1 MNVDK
6 ALFLLFTLW
15 WLLFSISSGCAPP
28 KRYDYHA
35 VKADYSDV
43 KKASISN
50 PAPAPPKSPGK
61 LPDIWT
67 IKGVIRFALANNPD
81 MDMAIARI
89 RQSEAM
95 IDEALASFWPAF
107 SVYGDYTQGDAP
119 STYFF
124 KTIDQRRLTP
134 GTDFN
139 NPGWFENYE
148 IGFKG
153 KINIFNGGRDY
164 LRKRMAET
172 GLGISALDHESIEN
186 GLITSVIHA
195 YFNVLAAENYIRIA
209 QESVDTVEKQL
220 GVLDAKYKAGGVLKS
235 DLLSMKVRLAQ
246 ARENLVRAENNHSLS
261 LAALANLL
269 GLDPDTTLNLAEGE
283 RMEGPFPSDYGEG
296 LIQALAHRSDLQKV
310 RLQIIQSQMALD
322 VARSEYL
329 PRLDARFNYYLDAP
343 NLDFD
348 ADLANWTAGIILNW
362 DVFTGFSTKSKVKK
376 AHSVIEEMLAA
387 DRKTVQ
393 FIQLDL
399 KTAFLKLEEAK
410 ASLAVSE
417 ASVAQAEES
426 LRLVKKQYT
435 GGSETITRYLEAE
448 MARNRARI
456 RATAAYYDREKSTA
470 NLGRALG
477 YWGQYAKEVTTTH
490 E

>member
-1 MNVDK
+1 MNSDK
-6 ALFLLFTLW
+6 TLFLLFAGW
-15 WLLFSISSGCAPP
+15 WLFFSISSGCAPQ
-28 KRYDYHA
+28 KRYDYDA
-35 VKADYSDV
+35 VKTTHSVV
-43 KKASISN
+43 KKEPISS
-50 PAPAPPKSPGK
+50 PAPEPSKRPDI
-61 LPDIWT
+61 LPDKWT
-67 IKGVIRFALANNPD
+67 IKDAIRFALDNNPD
-81 MDMAIARI
+81 IDMAIARI

-107 SVYGDYTQGDAP
+107 SVYGDYLQGDAP
-119 STYFF
+119 SSYFF

-139 NPGWFENYE
+139 DPGWFQNYE

-153 KINIFNGGRDY
+153 KFNIFNGGRDY

-172 GLGISALDHESIEN
+172 GMDIHALDYESIEN

-195 YFNVLAAENYIRIA
+195 YFNVLAAQDYIRIA
-209 QESVDTVEKQL
+209 QESVDTVVKQL
-220 GVLDAKYKAGGVLKS
+220 NILEVQYKGGGALKS

-246 ARENLVRAENNHSLS
+246 TRENLVRAENNHSLS

-269 GLDPDTTLNLAEGE
+269 GLDPDTTFDLEEGE
-283 RMEGPFPSDYGEG
+283 RMEASFPSDYGEG
-296 LIQALAHRSDLQKV
+296 LVQALAHRPDLQKI

-322 VARSEYL
+322 AARSEYL
-329 PRLDARFNYYLDAP
+329 PRLDAHFTYYLDAP
-343 NLDFD
+343 DLDFD

-362 DVFTGFSTKSKVKK
+362 DVFTGFSTNSKVKK
-376 AHSVIEEMLAA
+376 TSSVIDEMLAA

-393 FIQLDL
+393 SIQLDL

-410 ASLAVSE
+410 ASLAVGE

-426 LRLVKKQYT
+426 LRLVKQQYT

-448 MARNRARI
+448 MARNRARN
-456 RATAAYYDREKSTA
+456 RATAAYYDREKSMA

-477 YWGQYAKEVTTTH
+477 YWGRYAKEVSSIN